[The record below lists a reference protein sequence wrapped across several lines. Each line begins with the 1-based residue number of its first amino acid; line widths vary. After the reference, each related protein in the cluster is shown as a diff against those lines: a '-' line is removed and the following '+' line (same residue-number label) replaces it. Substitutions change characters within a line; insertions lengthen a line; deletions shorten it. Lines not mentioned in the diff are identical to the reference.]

1 MKTTAIAGFVLF
13 AALLCAGCATTA
25 TNGTYIEN
33 SGYNYRYITYIT
45 DDAVSQITKVL
56 PPAKTQINLANADTL
71 SDKDLFGKS
80 LINGLR
86 QHGFA
91 ATTGIPDTDSSFLPL
106 TYALSNLDT
115 PNNFHVVINV
125 GNYQF
130 SRLYRADK
138 AGNILP
144 ATMWTVRR

>member
-1 MKTTAIAGFVLF
+1 MKNTAIAGFALS
-13 AALLCAGCATTA
+13 AALLCCACTTTA
-25 TNGTYIEN
+25 TNGTYIAN

-45 DDAVSQITKVL
+45 DDAVSHITKVL

-91 ATTGIPDTDSSFLPL
+91 ATTGIPDADSAFLPL

-115 PNNFHVVINV
+115 PNNYHVVINI

-130 SRLYRADK
+130 SRLYKADK
-138 AGNILP
+138 AGNIQP

>member
-1 MKTTAIAGFVLF
+1 MKTTAIAVF
-13 AALLCAGCATTA
+13 AALLCTGCVTTA
-25 TNGTYIEN
+25 TTNGTYIEN

-45 DDAVSQITKVL
+45 DDAVSKITQVL
-56 PPAKTQINLANADTL
+56 PPAKTQINLLNADAL
-71 SDKDLFGKS
+71 SEKDLFGKS

-91 ATTGIPDTDSSFLPL
+91 ATSGIPETDATFLPL

>member
-1 MKTTAIAGFVLF
+1 MKTTAIAGFVLS

-25 TNGTYIEN
+25 SNGTYIEN
-33 SGYNYRYITYIT
+33 SGYSYRYITYIT
-45 DDAVSQITKVL
+45 DDAVSKITQVL
-56 PPAKTQINLANADTL
+56 PPAKTQINLANADSL

-115 PNNFHVVINV
+115 PNNFHVVINI